1 MSRLVVFVRREPE
14 PEPEPATEPEVLDF
28 APLAMEPPTAPE
40 PAPTPVMAVDTTA
53 AQRHAAHMAAMREA
67 AARKRAAKKA
77 EAEAE
82 AARTGTGT
90 GTGTD
95 SPVEVIANVAETP
108 EHPNPQTEAD
118 AAPLP
123 EVHEDADA

>member
-1 MSRLVVFVRREPE
+1 MSRLVVFVRREPS
-14 PEPEPATEPEVLDF
+14 PEPATEPEVLDS
-28 APLAMEPPTAPE
+28 APLATEPPTAPE
-40 PAPTPVMAVDTTA
+40 PAPTPVTAVDTTA

-77 EAEAE
+77 EAEA
-82 AARTGTGT
+82 AR
-90 GTGTD
+90 TGTD
-95 SPVEVIANVAETP
+95 SPVEVAVAEIP